1 MVIVVLSR
9 AVKVMPDIFDA
20 AGLTITIESLASIFG
35 TPLHQEVIPETFYT
49 YPMACNTESDP
60 SDTH

>member
-20 AGLTITIESLASIFG
+20 EGLTITIESLAFIFG
-35 TPLHQEVIPETFYT
+35 TLLHQEVIPETLYT
-49 YPMACNTESDP
+49 YPMAGKTESDP
-60 SDTH
+60 SDSH

>member
-9 AVKVMPDIFDA
+9 AVTGVSGISNVD
-20 AGLTITIESLASIFG
+20 GLAITIKSLDFIFR
-35 TPLHQEVIPETFYT
+35 TPLHQDVIPETLYT
-49 YPMACNTESDP
+49 YPMACSTEIDP

>member
-1 MVIVVLSR
+1 MVIVVLTR

-20 AGLTITIESLASIFG
+20 KGLTITIESLAFIFG
-35 TPLHQEVIPETFYT
+35 TPLHQEVVPETWYT
-49 YPMACNTESDP
+49 DPMACNTESDP

>member
-20 AGLTITIESLASIFG
+20 EGLTITIESLAFIFG
-35 TPLHQEVIPETFYT
+35 TLLHQEVIPETLYT
-49 YPMACNTESDP
+49 YPMA
-60 SDTH
+60 